1 MVETMAFKVEKFP
14 AVVRE
19 RLEKLEEVV
28 PVKSPL
34 YRQFVMLALAVGMK
48 VLQGEELGVLY
59 SLEKAKETGEVPEL
73 LLELIESKTGLKM
86 TKEELEGL
94 VEIHP
99 NRLKGKKVRKVKSSR
114 GDNDLQVEE
123 RKVNADI
130 LESGI

>member
-1 MVETMAFKVEKFP
+1 MVETITFKVEKFP

-19 RLEKLEEVV
+19 RLKKVEEVV

-34 YRQFVMLALAVGMK
+34 YRQFIMLALAVGMK
-48 VLQGEELGVLY
+48 ALKNEELGVLY
-59 SLEKAKETGEVPEL
+59 SLGKAKETGEIPEL

-99 NRLKGKKVRKVKSSR
+99 NRLKGKKVRKEKVGKEDDS
-114 GDNDLQVEE
+114 LQVEE

-130 LESGI
+130 LEGGI

>member
-1 MVETMAFKVEKFP
+1 MAFKVEKFP